1 MPSLTQTK
9 TLPYSANQMQS
20 LVMDIEKYPEF
31 LPWCKQ
37 AKIVERISDDNLHAD
52 LLINFK
58 SFFEKY
64 RSSVKHGKTSDGA
77 HFIDVVAIEGP
88 FKKLVNNWKFRD
100 LENGKCE
107 VSFFIEFE
115 FNSIFLTK
123 MLGMIFEKAT
133 EKMMA
138 AFEERAREMFG
149 GDGKY
154 DFVNPNNA

>member
-1 MPSLTQTK
+1 MPVLKQIK
-9 TLPYSANQMQS
+9 TLPYSAQKIYE

-37 AKIVERISDDNLHAD
+37 AKIIKEISKQNLHAD

-64 RSSVKHGKTSDGA
+64 RSNVSHGKSGLNA
-77 HFIDVVAIEGP
+77 YFVDVVAIEGP
-88 FKKLVNNWKFRD
+88 FKKLVNQWQFRD
-100 LENGKCE
+100 LENGECE
-107 VSFFIEFE
+107 VKFFIEFE

-123 MLGMIFEKAT
+123 MLSPIFKKAA

-138 AFEERAREMFG
+138 AFEERA
-149 GDGKY
+149 GKI
-154 DFVNPNNA
+154 

>member
-1 MPSLTQTK
+1 MPVLKQIK
-9 TLPYSANQMQS
+9 TLPYSAQKIYE

-37 AKIVERISDDNLHAD
+37 AKIIQEISKQNLHAD

-64 RSSVKHGKTSDGA
+64 RSNVSHGKSGLNA
-77 HFIDVVAIEGP
+77 YFVDVVAIEGP
-88 FKKLVNNWKFRD
+88 FKKLVNQWQFRD
-100 LENGKCE
+100 LENGECE
-107 VSFFIEFE
+107 VKFFIEFE

-123 MLGMIFEKAT
+123 MLSPIFKKAA

-138 AFEERAREMFG
+138 AFEERA
-149 GDGKY
+149 GKI
-154 DFVNPNNA
+154 